1 MQCDNFL
8 TGYGIQN
15 EGGMHGVNIYEEKS
29 FSVDN
34 LFEGGNISLLLTK
47 YSHNRLALFNC
58 AKI

>member
-15 EGGMHGVNIYEEKS
+15 EGGMHSVNIYEGKS

-34 LFEGGNISLLLTK
+34 LKGAISPYYLQSIAAIDNL
-47 YSHNRLALFNC
+47 SFV
-58 AKI
+58 